1 MNRNEF
7 NRFIAGIDLPGPGDL
22 DGLRELLELFPW
34 FHSAHLLLLRGLREN
49 SDIRFDPQ
57 LKTSALSVN
66 DREVLYHYLF
76 TLQGDDDAGAG
87 IPLTDATVPLSATLI
102 EAEEKVQTAADETE
116 TESSQE
122 PAPVASETESSEEP
136 AQGEAEMAVAD
147 EPVAA
152 EEEIPSS
159 EEPALTEIPVRC
171 EPEEV
176 MPDET
181 PDETH
186 AVMIAEERT
195 AEAGDEDSGRP
206 DVEAAATEISEEQPA
221 TETGEEVPAT
231 EIGEEVPKQPSGQE
245 VSSVAAPE
253 SDESRERTR
262 EELLAELEA
271 RIRELEQLN
280 LEALVESPEPVQ
292 STTAEPAPEPA
303 MEVESAPE
311 PAPEPAMEVESAP
324 EPAPEPAMEVESA
337 PEPAPE
343 PVMET
348 EPEPEPEAEPEPVM
362 EVETEPVPA
371 MDYEPAPVPE
381 YESEELL
388 ELITDEPVKD
398 QEPASQPTPA
408 DLIDRF
414 IRSSPTIERMTPG
427 DYQPVPDL
435 SEASASEQGT
445 FITETLAKIYVNQG
459 YYTKAINIYE
469 KLSLQYPEKSAYFA
483 SRIEKINDL
492 IK

>member
-102 EAEEKVQTAADETE
+102 EAEEKVHAAPAET
-116 TESSQE
+116 
-122 PAPVASETESSEEP
+122 VTESSEEP
-136 AQGEAEMAVAD
+136 APAEAEMAGAD

-159 EEPALTEIPVRC
+159 EEPALAEIPVTS
-171 EPEEV
+171 EPEE
-176 MPDET
+176 MMADEA

-186 AVMIAEERT
+186 AVVTAEERT
-195 AEAGDEDSGRP
+195 AEAGDEDYSGRP

-221 TETGEEVPAT
+221 TENGEEVPATEIGEEVPAT

-303 MEVESAPE
+303 ME
-311 PAPEPAMEVESAP
+311 
-324 EPAPEPAMEVESA
+324 
-337 PEPAPE
+337 
-343 PVMET
+343 T
-348 EPEPEPEAEPEPVM
+348 EPEPEPEAEPEPEREAEPEPVPEPEPEPEREAEPEPEPEPETETEPAPEPVM
-362 EVETEPVPA
+362 EVEIESVHAVDNEP
-371 MDYEPAPVPE
+371 EPEPE

-388 ELITDEPVKD
+388 ELIPDEPVKEH
-398 QEPASQPTPA
+398 EPAPQLTPA

-414 IRSSPTIERMTPG
+414 ISISPTIERMTPG
-427 DYQPVPDL
+427 DHQPVPDL
-435 SEASASEQGT
+435 SEASTSEQGT

-483 SRIEKINDL
+483 SRIEKINEL

>member
-34 FHSAHLLLLRGLREN
+34 FHSAHLLLLRGLQEN
-49 SDIRFDPQ
+49 SDIRFNPQ

-76 TLQGDDDAGAG
+76 TLQGDDAATTG

-102 EAEEKVQTAADETE
+102 EADEKRQAAPAEAEIAPSEEQIMAVEE
-116 TESSQE
+116 ISSPEE
-122 PAPVASETESSEEP
+122 PASAEEAITSSEEP
-136 AQGEAEMAVAD
+136 VPAV
-147 EPVAA
+147 
-152 EEEIPSS
+152 EEIISP
-159 EEPALTEIPVRC
+159 EEPSPGESEPAPAETPAAP
-171 EPEEV
+171 EPEEIV
-176 MPDET
+176 
-181 PDETH
+181 
-186 AVMIAEERT
+186 
-195 AEAGDEDSGRP
+195 
-206 DVEAAATEISEEQPA
+206 AT
-221 TETGEEVPAT
+221 V
-231 EIGEEVPKQPSGQE
+231 IGEETPAQGTGQE
-245 VSSVAAPE
+245 VLTVTVPE
-253 SDESRERTR
+253 SEECRERTR
-262 EELLAELEA
+262 EELLAELQA
-271 RIRELEQLN
+271 RIRELEQIN
-280 LEALVESPEPVQ
+280 LETLAASPEPEL
-292 STTAEPAPEPA
+292 STAEEPAEETVPEPEREA
-303 MEVESAPE
+303 EPVPE
-311 PAPEPAMEVESAP
+311 PVVETKPEAEPIPEPVIETEQEITP
-324 EPAPEPAMEVESA
+324 EPEPT
-337 PEPAPE
+337 PE

-348 EPEPEPEAEPEPVM
+348 EPEAEPAPEPVM
-362 EVETEPVPA
+362 EADHEQEQEPITEIETEPVPA

>member
-324 EPAPEPAMEVESA
+324 EPAPEP
-337 PEPAPE
+337 
-343 PVMET
+343 VMET

>member
-292 STTAEPAPEPA
+292 STTAEPG
-303 MEVESAPE
+303 
-311 PAPEPAMEVESAP
+311 
-324 EPAPEPAMEVESA
+324 
-337 PEPAPE
+337 PE

-348 EPEPEPEAEPEPVM
+348 EPEPEPEAEPEPEREAEPEPEPETETEPAPEPVM
-362 EVETEPVPA
+362 EVEIESVHAVDNEP
-371 MDYEPAPVPE
+371 EPEPE